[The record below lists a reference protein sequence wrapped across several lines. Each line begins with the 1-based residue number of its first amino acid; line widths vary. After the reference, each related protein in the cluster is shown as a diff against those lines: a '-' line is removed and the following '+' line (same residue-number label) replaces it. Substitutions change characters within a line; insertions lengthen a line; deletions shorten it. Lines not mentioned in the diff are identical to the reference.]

1 MKLFRLVQ
9 LVMMLGAIFIIVG
22 MSSKS
27 PASGSS
33 SPSTWS
39 YVSAILYIVAYI
51 LVVLLYIKTISHG
64 GSIPK
69 GERSLMVVVGLSL
82 PLVLVRLAWTVLSVF
97 VHTGVFSASS
107 DQIWPHV
114 FMATVEEFLVAVMY
128 VGMAFK
134 LRPLDESEQG
144 ELQAR
149 PWKNRNGGGRRRGG
163 RRARR
168 RQQELDE
175 LNGYNGGGYNEYG
188 QPRY

>member
-9 LVMMLGAIFIIVG
+9 LVMMLGAICVIIG
-22 MSSKS
+22 MSSSS
-27 PASGSS
+27 PASKSS
-33 SPSTWS
+33 GPSTWS
-39 YVSAILYIVAYI
+39 YVSAILYIVGYI
-51 LVVLLYIKTISHG
+51 LVVLLYIKTLSHA

-69 GERSLMVVVGLSL
+69 GERSLMVVVGFSL
-82 PLVLVRLAWTVLSVF
+82 PLVLIRLAWTVLSVF
-97 VHTGVFSASS
+97 VHSGVFSSTS
-107 DQIWPHV
+107 DNIWVHV
-114 FMATVEEFLVAVMY
+114 FMATVEEFLVALMY

-149 PWKNRNGGGRRRGG
+149 PWKNKRSRGG

-168 RQQELDE
+168 RQQELDN
-175 LNGYNGGGYNEYG
+175 LNGYNGGGYDEYG